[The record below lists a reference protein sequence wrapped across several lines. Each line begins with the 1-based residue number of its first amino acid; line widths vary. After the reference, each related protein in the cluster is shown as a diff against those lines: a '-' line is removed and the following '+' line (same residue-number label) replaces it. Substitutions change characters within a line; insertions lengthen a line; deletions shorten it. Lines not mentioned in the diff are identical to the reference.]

1 MDPRELIE
9 LIRLE
14 REARLRESRRVRLL
28 LFVTAIALS
37 VALLVVARQRTWRPP
52 GAARP
57 VSSPVFATRRAAA
70 QPSPGTTPG
79 GSTPALLE
87 NSEDLQVALFESAAP
102 SVVFVTNI
110 AIRRD
115 LFRMNVFRSPQGTGT
130 GFVWDAEGHVVTN
143 YHVIEGANRVEV
155 SLSDGAAFP
164 AEVVGVHPD
173 KDLAVLRIEADR
185 PLRPIELGSSRDLRV
200 GHNVYAIGNPFGL
213 DQTMTAGIVSALGR
227 EIEAGNGRIIED
239 VIQTDAAINPGN
251 SGGPLLDSSGRAI
264 GVNTAI
270 YSETGSYA
278 GIGLAV
284 PIDTVRRVVP
294 QLIEHGKVIR
304 PTLGVRFGSDR
315 AAEQFGVEG
324 VVIVAVLPKS
334 GAERAGL
341 RGVRRVGR
349 RILLGDV
356 VVGIN
361 ERRVGRVDD
370 LLNALERLQPGQKV
384 QLRILRGEEEL
395 NVEVELGG
403 Q

>member
-1 MDPRELIE
+1 
-9 LIRLE
+9 LE
-14 REARLRESRRVRLL
+14 SSEA
-28 LFVTAIALS
+28 
-37 VALLVVARQRTWRPP
+37 
-52 GAARP
+52 
-57 VSSPVFATRRAAA
+57 
-70 QPSPGTTPG
+70 
-79 GSTPALLE
+79 
-87 NSEDLQVALFESAAP
+87 LQVALFESAAP

-115 LFRMNVFRSPQGTGT
+115 LFRMNVFRAPQGSGT

-143 YHVIEGANRVEV
+143 FHVIEGASQVEV

-173 KDLAVLRIEADR
+173 KDLAVLRIKADR
-185 PLRPIELGSSRDLRV
+185 PLKPIDLGSSHDLKV

-227 EIEAGNGRIIED
+227 EIEASNGRIIED

-270 YSETGSYA
+270 YSKTGSYA

-284 PIDTVRRVVP
+284 PIDTVQRVVP

-304 PTLGVRFGSDR
+304 PTLGARLGSDR
-315 AAEQFGVEG
+315 AAQQFGVEG
-324 VVIVAVLPKS
+324 VVIVAILPGS

-341 RGVRRVGR
+341 RGVKRAGR
-349 RILLGDV
+349 QILLGDV
-356 VVGIN
+356 VVGIG
-361 ERRVGRVDD
+361 ERRVARLDD
-370 LLNALERLQPGQKV
+370 LLNALERCEPGQTV
-384 QLRILRGEEEL
+384 PVRILREAAEL
-395 NVEVELGG
+395 TVEVQLGG
-403 Q
+403 SD